1 MYYLNDKHPKYE
13 YAIYT
18 RVNNATPY
26 IGQVFDNMKQV
37 EVYLESIGKRHN
49 KYHQTFYIDAD
60 GYENNYPKEFADC
73 YYKLLIRPVNDWQE
87 IA

>member
-1 MYYLNDKHPKYE
+1 MYDKHPDYE
-13 YAIYT
+13 YAIYK

-26 IGQVFDNMKQV
+26 VSNIFSSMREV
-37 EVYLESIGKRHN
+37 EEYFKAIETRHN
-49 KYHQTFYIDAD
+49 RYHHIYYIDAV

-87 IA
+87 FA